1 MSFCCSRQSTGH
13 SMNSLPTTK
22 SSKLRPSVSET
33 RFLILYPTRSLSI
46 VLTAVSFPPG
56 DSYVAVTG
64 LPKPQERHALLMAR
78 FAWDCLLKF
87 EELTRELETK
97 LGPDTTELGIR
108 FGMHSGM
115 YCSSRLKSASHWY
128 HHCILTAFVLLI
140 HTRSSYSWGPQR
152 REVSF
157 STVR

>member
-1 MSFCCSRQSTGH
+1 MSFCCSRQFTRH
-13 SMNSLPTTK
+13 LMNSLPTTK
-22 SSKLRPSVSET
+22 SSKLRRSVSDAI
-33 RFLILYPTRSLSI
+33 FLIIGTTECLSAE
-46 VLTAVSFPPG
+46 LTVVSFPPG

-108 FGMHSGM
+108 FGMHSGK
-115 YCSSRLKSASHWY
+115 YCRRTKSANHWY

-140 HTRSSYSWGPQR
+140 HRSSYSWGP
-152 REVSF
+152 
-157 STVR
+157 